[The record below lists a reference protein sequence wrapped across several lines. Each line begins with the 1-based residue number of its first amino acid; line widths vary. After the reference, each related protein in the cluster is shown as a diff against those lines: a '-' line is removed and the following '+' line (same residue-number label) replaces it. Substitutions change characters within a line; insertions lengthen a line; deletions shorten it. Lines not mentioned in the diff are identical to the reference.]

1 MSHDDCGLYGLVTEK
16 SVVWLCIYCVVVVCL
31 FVVVVPDWNGEASGH
46 FTKGDNVD
54 MIGLQ

>member
-1 MSHDDCGLYGLVTEK
+1 MVVVCMVWSQK
-16 SVVWLCIYCVVVVCL
+16 SRWFGYVFIVWLFVCL

>member
-1 MSHDDCGLYGLVTEK
+1 MANVVCSLVTEK